1 MRVGGSELE
10 WENDLVQPI
19 GLNCNKFYLSI
30 CICVL
35 IYDNQIVHYNACF
48 NLIMHNDNSFENQG
62 SVINRNDIF

>member
-30 CICVL
+30 FIYLYLCIN
-35 IYDNQIVHYNACF
+35 I
-48 NLIMHNDNSFENQG
+48 
-62 SVINRNDIF
+62 